1 MGNPMMMIH
10 SLMSFDLQLWIWEQ
24 FARRTR
30 RKTKFEAVRNS
41 SLVGMNNGLTQ
52 VVTKSR
58 NNRWLR
64 LFIKCT
70 TIRRQLSRPR
80 VLYTF
85 VCLRLHCN
93 RFADVLF
100 LFSLLCALFVQLCFR
115 ISYQHFQKFLLLRKL
130 LLLNISIKTR
140 NLGFVYSL
148 HHNHLLVLIFK
159 SSAAKCKVFFGSKRR
174 GFD

>member
-1 MGNPMMMIH
+1 MGYSMMIH
-10 SLMSFDLQLWIWEQ
+10 SLLSFDLRLWIWEQ
-24 FARRTR
+24 FLRCSR

-41 SLVGMNNGLTQ
+41 SLLGMNNGLTQ

-85 VCLRLHCN
+85 VCLRLRCN
-93 RFADVLF
+93 RFAHILF
-100 LFSLLCALFVQLCFR
+100 LFSLLCALFVQLCFG
-115 ISYQHFQKFLLLRKL
+115 ISYQHFQKVLVLRKPL
-130 LLLNISIKTR
+130 KLYNIMCILPHR
-140 NLGFVYSL
+140 NV
-148 HHNHLLVLIFK
+148 II
-159 SSAAKCKVFFGSKRR
+159 C
-174 GFD
+174 